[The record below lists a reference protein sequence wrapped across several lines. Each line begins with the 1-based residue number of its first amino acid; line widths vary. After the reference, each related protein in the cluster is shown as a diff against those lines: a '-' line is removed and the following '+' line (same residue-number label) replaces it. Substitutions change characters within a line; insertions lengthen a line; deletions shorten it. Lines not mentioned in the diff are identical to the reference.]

1 MNYNSK
7 PIDNTNSGILFANN
21 DNWQIIQQGKLN
33 LKGDEQRII
42 GVKRKNKN
50 GEQIVELYRAIGT
63 LKKSDNDMDINQD
76 PSNDRRPPDAKGVV
90 NMLVSNTT
98 FSISAWKN
106 ISPQGN
112 VSTGLKVTE
121 FDQQYESKPI
131 DQSEPEEEE
140 INPGLVDDEIPF

>member
-50 GEQIVELYRAIGT
+50 GEYIIELYCY
-63 LKKSDNDMDINQD
+63 
-76 PSNDRRPPDAKGVV
+76 SN
-90 NMLVSNTT
+90 N
-98 FSISAWKN
+98 
-106 ISPQGN
+106 
-112 VSTGLKVTE
+112 
-121 FDQQYESKPI
+121 
-131 DQSEPEEEE
+131 
-140 INPGLVDDEIPF
+140 